1 MYKSARIITLALY
14 LIVATSALADGVRF
28 WKTESRTDFLKGET
42 EGISILADESLVLAP
57 EVKVFAEP
65 DVPFIWAM
73 APDGRGG
80 TFLGT
85 GHDGLVLH
93 LDAAGD
99 TSVAYDALEPE
110 VMALAAAP
118 NGDLFV
124 GASPEGRVY
133 RLPGGKQPAEVYFD
147 PDETYIWKMLAGP
160 DGELYVATGYKG
172 KVYKVTGP
180 HQGKLILDSEETHI
194 ISLALDLHGN
204 LLAGSSGSALLY
216 EITPG
221 GTVSIVYDSPLKDLR
236 SILVDSEN
244 NLFVAAF
251 EIKAA
256 GEQGQNMFS
265 QPNDANGQDGSDK
278 QQDDKQDANELKR
291 GMIMRPPSMRVAP
304 PTTSEIYFF
313 DRDRFV
319 TRIWRES
326 GDAIMSLGLTRDDHA
341 LFVASKDKRSLYKID
356 NHGELTLLNK
366 FGSGDVTGYLSIGE
380 KTLICSG
387 NPGRIHT
394 LEQGYSRKG
403 TFTSPVQ
410 VAGIPATWGRLS
422 WLGDTP
428 AGTKVSFLTRSGN
441 TDKPDTTWSP
451 WTTPFKGG
459 GPDEKIKSPTRRNF
473 QWRVLM
479 ETANAGSSPAL
490 NEVTVSYLRRNRAPM
505 ISPVRF
511 MPQGLFIK
519 PGASP
524 LDNGNKDQQMYP
536 QEVAKLMTPA
546 GNGSTDNPFQGK
558 KEYDRKLKMAG
569 WNANDAN
576 GDRVGYSVYYR
587 GDKENNW
594 RPLAK
599 KIKTNSVI
607 FDTENIAD
615 GRYLLKVVA
624 YDSLDNPVG
633 RAQCAERLSAPFFV
647 DNTPP
652 SVREFKVA
660 AQPNGKLLVTFRV
673 EDSTTRIERVE
684 LTLDS
689 GDALLLAP
697 VDSLLDTVQEEFRVE
712 LDKQKKGEHTVSV
725 QAWDRFFNRTA
736 ARKSVEVK

>member
-1 MYKSARIITLALY
+1 LYKSARIIAFALSV
-14 LIVATSALADGVRF
+14 IMASSALADGVRF
-28 WKTESRTDFLKGET
+28 WKTDSRADFLGGES

-65 DVPFIWAM
+65 GVPFIWAM
-73 APDGRGG
+73 VPDGQGG
-80 TFLGT
+80 TYLCT
-85 GHDGLVLH
+85 GHDGIVLH
-93 LDAAGD
+93 LDATGD
-99 TSVAYDALEPE
+99 TSLVYDALEPE

-147 PDETYIWKMLAGP
+147 PEETYIWKMLAGP
-160 DGELYVATGYKG
+160 DGELYVATGFKG

-180 HQGKLILDSEETHI
+180 HQAKVILDSEETHI
-194 ISLALDLHGN
+194 ISLALDRHGN
-204 LLAGSSGSALLY
+204 LLAGSSGGALLY

-221 GTVSIVYDSPLKDLR
+221 GIVSIVYDSPLKDLR
-236 SILVDSEN
+236 SIVVDSDN

-256 GEQGQNMFS
+256 GEQSQNMFS
-265 QPNDANGQDGSDK
+265 QPSDANGKNKDDSK
-278 QQDDKQDANELKR
+278 QKKQQDANELKR
-291 GMIMRPPSMRVAP
+291 GMIMRPPSMRITP

-313 DRDRFV
+313 DHDRFV

-326 GDAIMSLGLTRDDHA
+326 GDAIMSLGLTEDDQA
-341 LFVASKDKRSLYKID
+341 LFVASKDKRSLYKI
-356 NHGELTLLNK
+356 NSRGELTLINK
-366 FGSGDVTGYLSIGE
+366 FASGDVTGFLASGDKI
-380 KTLICSG
+380 LICTG
-387 NPGRIHT
+387 NPGRVHI
-394 LEQGYSRKG
+394 LEQGYLGRG
-403 TFTSPVQ
+403 TFTSAVQ
-410 VAGIPATWGRLS
+410 LAGIPATWGRLS

-428 AGTKVSFLTRSGN
+428 TGTRISFRTRSGN

-451 WTTPFKGG
+451 WTAPFNG
-459 GPDEKIKSPTRRNF
+459 GPNEKIKSPARRNF
-473 QWRVLM
+473 QWRVEM
-479 ETANAGSSPAL
+479 ETDNSQRSPAL

-505 ISPVRF
+505 ISPIRF
-511 MPQGLFIK
+511 MPQGLYIK

-524 LDNGNKDQQMYP
+524 LDNGGKGKQQYP
-536 QEVAKLMTPA
+536 QEVAKLMEA
-546 GNGSTDNPFQGK
+546 ASNGSTDNPFQGK
-558 KEYDRKLKMAG
+558 KEYDRRLRMAG

-594 RPLAK
+594 RALAK

-624 YDSLDNPVG
+624 YDSLDNPAG
-633 RAQCAERLSAPFFV
+633 RAQNSERLSAPFFV

-652 SVREFKVA
+652 SVRDLKVA
-660 AQPNGKLLVTFRV
+660 VQPDGKLLVTFRI

-689 GDALLLAP
+689 GESMLLAP
-697 VDSLLDTVQEEFRVE
+697 VDSMLDTANEEFRVE
-712 LDKQKKGEHTVSV
+712 LDKQKKGEHTVNV
-725 QAWDRFFNRTA
+725 QAWDRFFNRTT
-736 ARKSVEVK
+736 ARKSVSTK